1 MDHARIDQEPNGGTE
16 ASADG
21 GVATDDRTDE
31 RDEPYVKRSVRIQEK
46 GAIYRV
52 IIISQY
58 GSLCQS
64 RFQIQTCL
72 RFRVAIERGLE
83 LIGNPYSIQQ
93 VDDGGKPVQQE
104 TKNERNAQPPKTS
117 VT

>member
-1 MDHARIDQEPNGGTE
+1 MDHARIDPEPNGGTE
-16 ASADG
+16 VSADG

-58 GSLCQS
+58 GQFVSKSVSNPDLSSLSS
-64 RFQIQTCL
+64 R
-72 RFRVAIERGLE
+72 
-83 LIGNPYSIQQ
+83 N
-93 VDDGGKPVQQE
+93 
-104 TKNERNAQPPKTS
+104 
-117 VT
+117 